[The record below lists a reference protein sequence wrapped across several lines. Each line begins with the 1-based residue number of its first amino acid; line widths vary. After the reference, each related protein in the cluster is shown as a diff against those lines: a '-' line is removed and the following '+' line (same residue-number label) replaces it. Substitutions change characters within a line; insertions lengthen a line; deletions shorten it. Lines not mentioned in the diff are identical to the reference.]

1 MIIDSINDT
10 AELKSIDKD
19 ILGMTKAIAALK
31 KKRALA
37 KKVQA
42 AFTEGRIDSTKRDAY
57 IASLQT
63 QIAEELFAIQ
73 SFGLALGSADENDWD
88 HASDV
93 VAAHYIAKATK

>member
-10 AELKSIDKD
+10 AELASIDKD

-42 AFTEGRIDSTKRDAY
+42 AFTAGRIDSTKRDAY
-57 IASLQT
+57 IDSLQK